1 MHIVQDWE
9 PVILRPRKPSDTNAE
24 KTSTT
29 QHKQTTNKQT
39 TNESVNLAKVAN
51 ETETFHHTH
60 VSKEDARAIIQG
72 RVAKKLTQEKLA
84 QALNLPVK
92 TIAEIERGVAI
103 YNGSVL
109 ARIRRF
115 LQITP
120 QKN

>member
-9 PVILRPRKPSDTNAE
+9 PVILRKKAPVAPTPSEPVSKKMISNTN
-24 KTSTT
+24 SR
-29 QHKQTTNKQT
+29 
-39 TNESVNLAKVAN
+39 NESVNLAKVAN
-51 ETETFHHTH
+51 ETEVFHHTH

-92 TIAEIERGVAI
+92 TIADIERGVAI

-109 ARIRRF
+109 ARIKRY

>member
-9 PVILRPRKPSDTNAE
+9 PVILRKKAHVAPTPSEPVPKKMISNTN
-24 KTSTT
+24 SR
-29 QHKQTTNKQT
+29 
-39 TNESVNLAKVAN
+39 NESVNLAKVAN
-51 ETETFHHTH
+51 ETEAFHHTH

-92 TIAEIERGVAI
+92 TIADIERGVAI

-109 ARIRRF
+109 ARIRRY

>member
-9 PVILRPRKPSDTNAE
+9 PVILRPRQPSVTDAVIVQ
-24 KTSTT
+24 
-29 QHKQTTNKQT
+29 QHKQTTNRST

-51 ETETFHHTH
+51 ETEVFHHTH

-92 TIAEIERGVAI
+92 TIADIERGVAI
-103 YNGSVL
+103 YNGSLL
-109 ARIRRF
+109 ARVKRY
-115 LQITP
+115 LQITQ